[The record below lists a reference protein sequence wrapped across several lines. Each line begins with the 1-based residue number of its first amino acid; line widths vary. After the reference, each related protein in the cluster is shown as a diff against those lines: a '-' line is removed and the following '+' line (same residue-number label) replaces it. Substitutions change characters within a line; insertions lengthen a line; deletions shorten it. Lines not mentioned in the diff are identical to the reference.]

1 MSELYHVERLEK
13 HDWQRLRALRMR
25 SVADAP
31 AAFGASLESMK
42 ARPDDFWSGQVESMA
57 CFVVCRLTQEGKD
70 DIGLVRAAYDPE
82 SIEQVWLLG
91 MWVDPI
97 SRGQALGERLGR
109 AVLDWARQI
118 DEVSVVKLEVFNNNR
133 PAIDLYE
140 RLGFKAVGHAQGQ
153 SAGQPQEVE
162 YHYLL

>member
-1 MSELYHVERLEK
+1 MSDLYHVERLEK
-13 HDWQRLRALRMR
+13 QDWQRLRALRMR

-140 RLGFKAVGHAQGQ
+140 RLGFKATANGQ
-153 SAGQPQEVE
+153 REGGEQPKKVVYQ
-162 YHYLL
+162 YLV